1 MSMLPLLTL
10 YFPPNIRE
18 FCKNF
23 VSLHGEPGFVPN
35 FFQDHILTNP
45 SRSTALNYNFEVLG
59 YETPYFIINASKK
72 ITLTIAVLI
81 MGPMVLGVA
90 TLL

>member
-1 MSMLPLLTL
+1 MLPLLTL

-35 FFQDHILTNP
+35 FFQDYILKNP
-45 SRSTALNYNFEVLG
+45 SRTTALNYNFEVLG

-72 ITLTIAVLI
+72 ITLTVGVLLI
-81 MGPMVLGVA
+81 GPIVLTVA
-90 TLL
+90 LVM